1 MWYDDDGGDGD
12 VGGSIGVSVCSAVAP
27 VFADEHL
34 MVKMY
39 RKTNF
44 FFKKY
49 IQNAKKSDPMM
60 MRKQGSVFHSM

>member
-44 FFKKY
+44 FFS
-49 IQNAKKSDPMM
+49 KSISKMQKNPI
-60 MRKQGSVFHSM
+60 R